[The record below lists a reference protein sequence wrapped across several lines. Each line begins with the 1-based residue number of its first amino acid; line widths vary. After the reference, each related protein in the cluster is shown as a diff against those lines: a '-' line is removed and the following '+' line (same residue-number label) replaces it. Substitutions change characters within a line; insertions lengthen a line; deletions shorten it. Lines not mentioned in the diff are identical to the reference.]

1 MNDTEIMNSLM
12 RIDGRSQSINMI
24 ASNRIQDLNIEIA
37 RITAERDEA
46 RRMYCRQTADSLENY
61 REPERI
67 AEDRNWDCF
76 EIENTPTNSEKT
88 GEEHLSLANQE
99 EARQAWYDNS
109 YGPDGDEFDDQDDYD
124 PREDEGLDEE
134 VDNGDLSES
143 MNKICDKYE
152 NVFKKLSET
161 DSNYR
166 QHKEGAD

>member
-1 MNDTEIMNSLM
+1 
-12 RIDGRSQSINMI
+12 
-24 ASNRIQDLNIEIA
+24 
-37 RITAERDEA
+37 
-46 RRMYCRQTADSLENY
+46 MYCRQTADSLEHY

-76 EIENTPTNSEKT
+76 KIENTSANSEKT
-88 GEEHLSLANQE
+88 GEEHLSLAYQE
-99 EARQAWYDNS
+99 EARQAWYDNT

-124 PREDEGLDEE
+124 PREDEDLDEE
-134 VDNGDLSES
+134 VDSGDLSES

-161 DSNYR
+161 DSSYR